1 MKSSLPNYGLIGLGN
16 LGSKLAKR
24 LLEAGFSLKV
34 FDLNAKSIESAVSI
48 GASAVDSPTEAAT
61 DVAGL
66 ITCLASPDQSFQV
79 LGGESGAFKKIT
91 PGSTWIE
98 MSTVGVDDIIK
109 LSNHALEYRVHT
121 LEVPVTGGIHKA
133 ITGEITLFVGGESE
147 ILEQHR
153 TALQTMAKTIIH
165 LGKIGNASLV
175 KVITNMLCLIDLVAA
190 GEAMMLAKKGGI
202 DLAQFYEAVCASSGN
217 SVEFEA
223 WSPTILNGTYNT
235 GFTTE
240 LALKDLNFVM
250 DLGELHGVPMKLTRM
265 VKDLFEAS
273 GEKYGYKS
281 WSPHVVKMLEDELGE
296 KLRASGI
303 KSPSTG

>member
-1 MKSSLPNYGLIGLGN
+1 MD
-16 LGSKLAKR
+16 
-24 LLEAGFSLKV
+24 AGFPLKV
-34 FDLNAKSIESAVSI
+34 FDINSRSIESAVSS
-48 GASAVDSPTEAAT
+48 GAFAADSPTEAAK

-66 ITCLASPDQSFQV
+66 ITCLPSPDQSFQIFNDEIGV
-79 LGGESGAFKKIT
+79 FNKMT

-98 MSTVGVDDIIK
+98 MSTVGVDDIKK
-109 LSNHALEYRVHT
+109 LSSLALENGVHT
-121 LEVPVTGGIHKA
+121 LEVPVTGGVHKA
-133 ITGEITLFVGGESE
+133 VTGEITLFVGGELR

-153 TALQTMAKTIIH
+153 AALQTMAKTIIH

-235 GFTTE
+235 GFTIE
-240 LALKDLNFVM
+240 LALKDLSFVM
-250 DLGELHGVPMKLTRM
+250 DLGEKFNVPLKLTQM
-265 VKDLFEAS
+265 VKDLFETS
-273 GEKYGYKS
+273 GEKYGRKS
-281 WSPHVVKMLEDELGE
+281 WTPHVVKMLEDELGE
-296 KLRASGI
+296 KLRANLFKNSS
-303 KSPSTG
+303 KK